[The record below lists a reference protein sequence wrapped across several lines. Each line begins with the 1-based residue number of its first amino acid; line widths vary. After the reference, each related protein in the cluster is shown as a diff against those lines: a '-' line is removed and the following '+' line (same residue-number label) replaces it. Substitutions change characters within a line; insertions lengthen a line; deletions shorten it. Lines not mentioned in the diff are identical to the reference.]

1 MPKVTLSSR
10 QVCQIRSALYAAA
23 NHKYEQKAETTAA
36 LKGRYEAEGDEL
48 YTLAEQL
55 KEVTQLESK

>member
-1 MPKVTLSSR
+1 MPKVTLSNR

-23 NHKYEQKAETTAA
+23 NFKYEQKAEAA
-36 LKGRYEAEGDEL
+36 ASLKSKYEAEGDEL

>member
-1 MPKVTLSSR
+1 MQKVVLTSR

-55 KEVTQLESK
+55 KNINTLEGK